1 MCDAFSPPLC
11 TIWRILSL
19 KVCLVVV
26 KNGEIKNDREKLGGK
41 CVSLGGGK
49 ENKMVVSNCS
59 LQVTKTQSPQTR
71 EKPKR
76 K

>member
-11 TIWRILSL
+11 TIRRILSL
-19 KVCLVVV
+19 KVCLVGV
-26 KNGEIKNDREKLGGK
+26 KNGEIKNGREKIGGK
-41 CVSLGGGK
+41 CVSLGGER
-49 ENKMVVSNCS
+49 ENKIVVSNCS
-59 LQVTKTQSPQTR
+59 LQVTKTQSPQIG

>member
-1 MCDAFSPPLC
+1 MRYAFSPLLC
-11 TIWRILSL
+11 TIRRILSL
-19 KVCLVVV
+19 KVCFVVV
-26 KNGEIKNDREKLGGK
+26 KSGETKNGIEKIGGK

-59 LQVTKTQSPQTR
+59 LQVTKTQSPQTG